1 MAGFVTSTGVY
12 AHVGGAVV
20 ALPPVHMPLAAVLGA
35 QFNLAGELPREV
47 ANGLRDLCDAILRG
61 EVEPCPVCGRFD
73 CDMDEW
79 HDLMHCDVAG
89 DLDELRPGELPY

>member
-1 MAGFVTSTGVY
+1 MAGFVTSTGVF

-47 ANGLRDLCDAILRG
+47 SNAVRDLCDAILRG
-61 EVEPCPVCGRFD
+61 EVEFCPVCNRLNCD
-73 CDMDEW
+73 CDEW
-79 HDLMHCDVAG
+79 HELMNSDPHG
-89 DLDELRPGELPY
+89 DLSASSELEIPY